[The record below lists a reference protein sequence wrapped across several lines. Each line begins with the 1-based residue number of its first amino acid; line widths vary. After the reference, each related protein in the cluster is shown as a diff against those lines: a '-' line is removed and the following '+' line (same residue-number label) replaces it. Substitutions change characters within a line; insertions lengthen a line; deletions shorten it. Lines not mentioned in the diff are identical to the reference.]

1 MAGACVFRHMQDTRQ
16 VGMVALALAI
26 VAATAI
32 ATGTWKSVR
41 VKPADRKIRITGSAK
56 KRIKSDLIE
65 WSATVDAHAAD
76 RTAAYKQLKA
86 GVERKVAFLEK
97 PGLEAE

>member
-1 MAGACVFRHMQDTRQ
+1 MQDTRQ
-16 VGMVALALAI
+16 VGMVALALSL

-32 ATGTWKSVR
+32 AAGTWKSVR
-41 VKPADRKIRITGSAK
+41 GKPADRKIRITGSAK

-65 WSATVDAHAAD
+65 WSATGDAHAAD

-86 GVERKVAFLEK
+86 GVERTVAVLKK
-97 PGLEAE
+97 PGINAEESEPQRAK